1 MDSKVKQTVMDT
13 LKVFEKLGAEII
25 KVKTIDP
32 KYAIGVYTVVQR
44 SEVAS
49 NLSRYDGIRYGGGRE
64 LFGMEAKRRIMLG
77 NFTLSAGYSDKYY
90 KKAQKVRTLY
100 IKDFDKLF
108 KEIDVLIGPTM
119 PNVAPKIG
127 VTKGE
132 AMFGELADILAEP
145 SSISG
150 LPAISV
156 PCGLVDGLPVGLQ
169 IIGNKF
175 EEGKILNVAFS
186 YEQNK

>member
-1 MDSKVKQTVMDT
+1 MEPKTKEDFYRVYSGKLALLAEALDKNSNGQENSENENKVNQLLALD
-13 LKVFEKLGAEII
+13 
-25 KVKTIDP
+25 
-32 KYAIGVYTVVQR
+32 
-44 SEVAS
+44 
-49 NLSRYDGIRYGGGRE
+49 
-64 LFGMEAKRRIMLG
+64 
-77 NFTLSAGYSDKYY
+77 
-90 KKAQKVRTLY
+90 
-100 IKDFDKLF
+100 DKLF